1 MRIVD
6 DLNRFRRLTRPL
18 RLGVAALAV
27 AGAAAGAHAQDQPGP
42 PVTVTPPP
50 DDSPRMQMLV
60 TPYLWLPWT
69 SVGVRPVST
78 NLPGRSVT
86 VGPGDLIT
94 HLDWVP
100 FMGEAEFRMGPFAL
114 VTDYIHAPVTS
125 GITTRG
131 ILFGSGRSGVS
142 LNTGTAL
149 VLYRIV
155 STPEQYLDIG
165 AGARA
170 WGINTEVSLSQGQ
183 VLPAA
188 NVSAGATWG
197 DVLGG
202 ARYHYN
208 LGHGFGAT
216 AYGDIGA
223 GGAKLDWQAVG
234 TVDYQIPHWPTLHAG
249 FRSLNFNYQG
259 AFARFPVNMYGPFVA
274 TTFRF

>member
-1 MRIVD
+1 MD
-6 DLNRFRRLTRPL
+6 AKANDFGRLARPL
-18 RLGVAALAV
+18 LLGVAALAV
-27 AGAAAGAHAQDQPGP
+27 AGAAAGAHAQDQPPP
-42 PVTVTPPP
+42 PVTLTPPP
-50 DDSPRMQMLV
+50 NDSPRLEILV

-69 SVGVRPVST
+69 SVGVRPVSP
-78 NLPGRSVT
+78 NLAGRSVT
-86 VGPGDLIT
+86 IGPGDLIT

-100 FMGEAEFRMGPFAL
+100 FMGEAEIRMGPWAL

-125 GITTRG
+125 GISTRG

-142 LNTGTAL
+142 TNTGTAMI
-149 VLYRIV
+149 LYRIV
-155 STPEQYLDIG
+155 STPTQYLDVG

-170 WGINTEVSLSQGQ
+170 WGINTELSLSQGQ
-183 VLPAA
+183 LLPAV
-188 NVSAGATWG
+188 NVTGGQTWG
-197 DVLGG
+197 DVLAG

-223 GGAKLDWQAVG
+223 GRAKIDWQAVG
-234 TVDYQIPHWPTLHAG
+234 TVDYQIAHWPTLHAG

-274 TTFRF
+274 ATFRF

>member
-1 MRIVD
+1 MRIVV
-6 DLNRFRRLTRPL
+6 DLKRCVPRSL
-18 RLGVAALAV
+18 RLGVAALAM
-27 AGAAAGAHAQDQPGP
+27 AGVAAGAQAQNQPGP
-42 PVTVTPPP
+42 QATVTPPP
-50 DDSPRMQMLV
+50 DDSPRMELLV

-100 FMGEAEFRMGPFAL
+100 FMGEAEARMGPFAL
-114 VTDYIHAPVTS
+114 VVDYIHAPVTS

-142 LNTGTAL
+142 LNTGTAMIF
-149 VLYRIV
+149 YRIL
-155 STPEQYLDIG
+155 STPEQYLDVG

-170 WGINTEVSLSQGQ
+170 WGINTEVSLSQGL
-183 VLPAA
+183 VLPAVA
-188 NVSAGATWG
+188 VSAGDAWG
-197 DVLGG
+197 DVLAG

-234 TVDYQIPHWPTLHAG
+234 SVDYQIPHWPTLHAG

-259 AFARFPVNMYGPFVA
+259 AFARFPVDMYGPFVA
-274 TTFRF
+274 ATFRF

>member
-1 MRIVD
+1 MD
-6 DLNRFRRLTRPL
+6 AKTSDFRRLRRPL
-18 RLGVAALAV
+18 RLGAAALAV

-50 DDSPRMQMLV
+50 NDSPRLQLLV

-69 SVGVRPVST
+69 SVGVRPVSA

-100 FMGEAEFRMGPFAL
+100 FMGEAELRMGPWAL
-114 VTDYIHAPVTS
+114 VTDYMHAPVSS

-131 ILFGSGRSGVS
+131 ILFGSGRSGAS
-142 LNTGTAL
+142 LNIGTGMIF
-149 VLYRIV
+149 YRIL
-155 STPEQYLDIG
+155 STPEQYLDVG

-188 NVSAGATWG
+188 NVSAGDTWG
-197 DVLGG
+197 DVLAG

-234 TVDYQIPHWPTLHAG
+234 TVDYQIPSWPTLHAG

-274 TTFRF
+274 ATFHF